1 MAALTASPYFSHP
14 WFDKPTM
21 KRRRSSSSEDDAPL
35 SPASS
40 KRRRVKALE
49 RGFSNLTL
57 QHLQPTSS
65 LAVASPVSVSSPPS
79 AFPSSPPN
87 DFDITAMEV
96 DYDSSSMLPFIQ
108 PDSVEEPHSSTPPEQ
123 VPEIRMKGS
132 SWYEPEPDRE
142 SSLVSSQPSHQDSK
156 KSRFTGIV
164 VTDLD
169 SSEDEEESEPLHPVI
184 SPALL
189 ERIRRRELSVPV
201 PELSLQNQQALVL
214 YRPLNRPSTTA
225 EEEEKEPKL
234 DVAVLNSAEVEMMDI
249 EQ

>member
-1 MAALTASPYFSHP
+1 
-14 WFDKPTM
+14 M

-132 SWYEPEPDRE
+132 SWYEPEPDR
-142 SSLVSSQPSHQDSK
+142 
-156 KSRFTGIV
+156 IV

-225 EEEEKEPKL
+225 EEEEKEPKV

>member
-1 MAALTASPYFSHP
+1 
-14 WFDKPTM
+14 
-21 KRRRSSSSEDDAPL
+21 
-35 SPASS
+35 
-40 KRRRVKALE
+40 
-49 RGFSNLTL
+49 
-57 QHLQPTSS
+57 
-65 LAVASPVSVSSPPS
+65 
-79 AFPSSPPN
+79 
-87 DFDITAMEV
+87 MEV

-132 SWYEPEPDRE
+132 SWYEPEPDR
-142 SSLVSSQPSHQDSK
+142 
-156 KSRFTGIV
+156 IV

-225 EEEEKEPKL
+225 EEEEKEPKV